1 MKFVLLLIVAIV
13 GYLYA
18 TGKLQKMMNRDYGQ
32 AMDEKQARALL
43 GIAPFSNRD
52 VIIRAHKD
60 MMAKHHPDIGGNA
73 EIARQI
79 NEARDVLL
87 RSLPK
92 KDLK

>member
-1 MKFVLLLIVAIV
+1 MKFILLIIVAIV

-18 TGKLQKMMNRDYGQ
+18 TGKLQKMMNKDYGP
-32 AMDEKQARALL
+32 AMNEQQARALL
-43 GIAPFSNRD
+43 GVDKFSNRD
-52 VIIRAHKD
+52 AVIRAHKD

-73 EIARQI
+73 EIARQV

-87 RSLPK
+87 ASFPK